1 MKENN
6 KLVKFTSFVLL
17 VAVVAMILVA
27 GTYAKYTST
36 ASGTDTATVAKW
48 DIKAGKA
55 GEEVSITGSNATV
68 SFDLFDTILDTTG
81 NAETDVVAGKI
92 APGTKGAFELS
103 VKNDS
108 EVNAEYGVKFTVDNS
123 TIPLEFKVN
132 DGAWTS
138 SLSEVTKTVLNMGTS
153 DIAKVEWRWA
163 YETASGDSADTT
175 LGIQVPEI
183 NVTASLI
190 VTQVD

>member
-17 VAVVAMILVA
+17 VAVIAMILVA

-36 ASGTDTATVAKW
+36 ASGSDTAIVAKW

-81 NAETDVVAGKI
+81 NEETDVVQRKI
-92 APGTKGAFELS
+92 APGTKGEFEMS

-132 DGAWTS
+132 DGDWTN
-138 SLSEVTKTVLNMGTS
+138 SLSEVTKTALNMGTS
-153 DIAKVEWRWA
+153 DTAKVEWRWA
-163 YETASGDSADTT
+163 YETIDGDSADTT

-183 NVTASLI
+183 NVTASLV